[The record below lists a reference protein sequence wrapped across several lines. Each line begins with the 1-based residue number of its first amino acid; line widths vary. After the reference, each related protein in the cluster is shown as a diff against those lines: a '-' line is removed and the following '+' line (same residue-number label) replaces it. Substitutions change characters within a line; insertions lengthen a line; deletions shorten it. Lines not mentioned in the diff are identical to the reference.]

1 MLRKIVAG
9 IDLTNEYIGRA
20 MGWVMFGL
28 VLLVTGDVIS
38 RYLFNT
44 GAVVIQE
51 LEWWLYSIV
60 FLMAAGYTFLHDDH
74 VRVDLIYSLLP
85 KRWKNIIDLFG
96 AFIFLFPMC
105 VLVILTSRSFIVRS
119 WGFREGSPDPG
130 GMQAYYLLKA
140 VIPLGFFFLA
150 LQGVAEVYKI
160 VQRLREP
167 DGDPKPPAK
176 AGEDA

>member
-1 MLRKIVAG
+1 
-9 IDLTNEYIGRA
+9 
-20 MGWVMFGL
+20 
-28 VLLVTGDVIS
+28 
-38 RYLFNT
+38 
-44 GAVVIQE
+44 
-51 LEWWLYSIV
+51 
-60 FLMAAGYTFLHDDH
+60 